1 MRVVALGVLG
11 LGLMPGGAWASSI
24 LMLGDT
30 PTPAPTPS
38 IVMFGETVPAVTGEK
53 VSAIPE
59 KAGPAFDPMV
69 IRGGIVGHASAAAE
83 PTATDNASKP
93 RTLRDAV
100 TEAAGNAPAMP

>member
-1 MRVVALGVLG
+1 M
-11 LGLMPGGAWASSI
+11 
-24 LMLGDT
+24 
-30 PTPAPTPS
+30 
-38 IVMFGETVPAVTGEK
+38 TGEK

>member
-30 PTPAPTPS
+30 PTPTPS
-38 IVMFGETVPAVTGEK
+38 IVMPGETVPAVTGEK

-100 TEAAGNAPAMP
+100 TEAAGKAPAMP